1 MSSENWT
8 AKNLKEGDKVYVQF
22 ATYNYTYD
30 YIGTVVKIT
39 SAGNIKVT
47 PVNSDQSN
55 FFNSDGYERGGDV
68 YNRKVLREYTEERAL
83 KLRTQK
89 RILFLNNY
97 DFKALPVDKLQEVWN
112 IVKSFKNQN
121 KT

>member
-1 MSSENWT
+1 MSSENWA
-8 AKNLKEGDKVYVQF
+8 AKNLKEGDKVYVQS
-22 ATYNYTYD
+22 AYND

-89 RILFLNNY
+89 RTLFLNNY